1 MKLKSFPK
9 LMMVIAICLGTFL
22 FGASSPAWAQQAAGS
37 ITGTVQ
43 DPSGG
48 AIPNATVTVR
58 DADRGTIW
66 TTKTSSAGLYNF
78 PQIPEGNVVVTVEA
92 SGFSK
97 EVRNAFTLSVNQ
109 VAEIDFKMQVG
120 ATNSVVNVT
129 AAPPL
134 LQTVTTEVSSVLDAN
149 TVGNLPMA
157 SRNINQLT
165 LLVPG
170 AISPNIFAFQ
180 SSQNT
185 FGTGRPYV
193 NGARE
198 QDNNASLDG
207 MDINQPDNNDAAYVA
222 SPDAIGNFQLI
233 TSNAPAD
240 YGNYIGGVLVET
252 TKSGTNHF
260 HGTVY
265 EYFRNTDPQCQYLAG
280 QSPGLPP
287 DPGHKRRWW
296 LLHWTSKSPPGSAV
310 EQLRRRSRWA
320 DHQGQAVL
328 LR

>member
-1 MKLKSFPK
+1 MTREFVLHKEIPVKLNCYSK
-9 LMMVIAICLGTFL
+9 LMMVIAICLGTL
-22 FGASSPAWAQQAAGS
+22 VFGASSPAWAQQAAGS
-37 ITGTVQ
+37 ITGTVV
-43 DPSGG
+43 DPSGS

-58 DADRGTIW
+58 DADRGTVW

-78 PQIPEGNVVVTVEA
+78 PQITEGNVVVTVEA

-109 VAEIDFKMQVG
+109 VAEIDFKMQLG
-120 ATNSVVNVT
+120 ALNSVVDVT

-134 LQTVTTEVSSVLDAN
+134 LQTVSTEVSSVLDAN

-170 AISPNIFAFQ
+170 AISPNIFAFA

-222 SPDAIGNFQLI
+222 APDAIGNFQLI

-265 EYFRNTDPQCQYLAG
+265 EYFRNTVLNANSWQDKAQAFLLIPDTNGDGGYFTG
-280 QSPGLPP
+280 PGNPRP
-287 DPGHKRRWW
+287 
-296 LLHWTSKSPPGSAV
+296 
-310 EQLRRRSRWA
+310 
-320 DHQGQAVL
+320 VL
-328 LR
+328 